1 MKNLFQNPFLWALL
15 ILLAAFA
22 AIIYGSRY
30 IIGLFTDS
38 ASAWLIILVVLL
50 VALVLMRF
58 RRTLTPHEVQDRLLQ
73 IVEPP
78 VFRDAR
84 LKGKSKPDEP
94 ANQ

>member
-1 MKNLFQNPFLWALL
+1 MKNLFQNLFFWALL
-15 ILLAAFA
+15 ILLAAFT

-38 ASAWLIILVVLL
+38 ASAWMIILVVLL
-50 VALVLMRF
+50 VVLVLMRF

-78 VFRDAR
+78 EFRDAR
-84 LKGKSKPDEP
+84 LKGKSKPDQP

>member
-1 MKNLFQNPFLWALL
+1 MKNLFQNPFFWILL
-15 ILLAAFA
+15 ILLAAFT

-73 IVEPP
+73 ILEPP
-78 VFRDAR
+78 EYRDAR